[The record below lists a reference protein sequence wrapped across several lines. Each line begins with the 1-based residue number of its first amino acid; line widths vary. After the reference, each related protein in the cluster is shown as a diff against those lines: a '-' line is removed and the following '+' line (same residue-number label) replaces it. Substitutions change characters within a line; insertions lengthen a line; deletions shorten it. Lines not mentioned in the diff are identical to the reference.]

1 MISATSGKMKLH
13 EPLFRPLTSHMD
25 ETTSADHMENEE
37 NRRLQYV
44 YDSGDLDNEGPS
56 LTNSLETS
64 LTDSTSFISATAVMR
79 NQQVSQNQDDDIELL
94 SELLGG

>member
-56 LTNSLETS
+56 
-64 LTDSTSFISATAVMR
+64 FISATAVMR